1 MKLPEPPPLEEA
13 GRRSRHLL
21 KKWLLP
27 LRRRLSNDQFLLLC
41 AIIIGFIAGL
51 AAMILKLYVFQ
62 VQKLV
67 LRLKGGSPSI
77 ILRFLIPVAG
87 LLACTWIIR
96 RFFQKEFL
104 KGSDQIVLSIAQ
116 RRSFLPFS
124 QTYSHLITSGITIGC
139 GGSTGVESPLVST
152 GAAIGSNLAG
162 FFNLPYRDRTLLL
175 GCGVSSVIAA
185 AFSAPV
191 AGVLFVLEVIMPAV
205 SLTRIMPLIL
215 SAAAGALFSTVFL
228 GREILLSF
236 PGLGDFAVR
245 NLPFYVVLGLLTG
258 LMARWYAVCF
268 RLTSK
273 FFDPIPGPYHKAVVA
288 GLLLGLITLIL
299 PPLYGEGYETLKAL
313 TSWFPDRMLKGSIL
327 STQLRQPQW
336 FPLVIAVILGL
347 KGFLTSITLA
357 GGGVGGNFAP
367 SLFIGGFTGYLST
380 LIASAAGIQLPVTH
394 FVLAGMA
401 GSLSGVFYA
410 PLTALFLIAE
420 ITGGYGLMIPLMVV
434 SSVSFFTARS
444 FDPLSME
451 MRKLARQEKLLTH
464 SADTYV
470 SSRIYAHEL
479 LVTNHLIFAENITVV
494 NAMQK
499 IGSAS
504 PHHWLLIVDLEGRL
518 VGLLNLVTLLESAQ
532 KSDFHSLSVGR
543 LPLLRLPTL
552 SPDTR
557 GNELLQYFDTHEC
570 NVLPIVNQQQ
580 QPMGL
585 VHERH
590 LLRRYR
596 ELTLES

>member
-13 GRRSRHLL
+13 GRRSRHQL

-41 AIIIGFIAGL
+41 AVSIGIIAGF
-51 AAMILKLYVFQ
+51 AAMLLKLYVFQ

-67 LRLKGGSPSI
+67 LRLAGGSPSI
-77 ILRFLIPVAG
+77 VLRFLIPVAG
-87 LLACTWIIR
+87 LLTCTWIIR
-96 RFFQKEFL
+96 KFFKHQFL
-104 KGSDQIVLSIAQ
+104 RGSDQIVLAIAQ

-152 GAAIGSNLAG
+152 GAAIGSNVAG

-175 GCGVSSVIAA
+175 GCGVSAVIAA

-191 AGVLFVLEVIMPAV
+191 AGVLFVLEVLLPAA
-205 SLTRIMPLIL
+205 SLSRIMPLIL

-236 PGLGDFAVR
+236 PNLGDFAVR
-245 NLPFYVVLGLLTG
+245 NLPFYVGLGLMTG
-258 LMARWYAVCF
+258 LMARWYAISF
-268 RLTSK
+268 RLTNRL
-273 FFDPIPGPYHKAVVA
+273 FDQIPGAYTKAIF
-288 GLLLGLITLIL
+288 GGFILGFVTLIL

-313 TSWFPDRMLKGSIL
+313 TSWSPGSMLKGSVF
-327 STQLRQPQW
+327 SSYLRQPLL
-336 FPLVIAVILGL
+336 FPAVIGIILLL

-367 SLFIGGFTGYLST
+367 SLFIGGFTGYMST
-380 LIASAAGIQLPVTH
+380 LIASTLGFQLPVTH

-420 ITGGYGLMIPLMVV
+420 ITGGYELMIPLMVV
-434 SSVSFFTARS
+434 SSISYFTARS

-451 MRKLARQEKLLTH
+451 MRKLARQEKLLAHTP
-464 SADTYV
+464 DTYV
-470 SSRIYAHEL
+470 SSRISAQEL
-479 LVTNHLIFAENITVV
+479 ILHQPLILPEALPLNRAAILSLKQVETDWIILVD
-494 NAMQK
+494 
-499 IGSAS
+499 AS
-504 PHHWLLIVDLEGRL
+504 GKWI
-518 VGLLNLVTLLESAQ
+518 GLLSKISLLENRLKPDLAE
-532 KSDFHSLSVGR
+532 LPIGR
-543 LPLLRLPTL
+543 LPILRIPAVTET
-552 SPDTR
+552 TR
-557 GNELLQYFDTHEC
+557 GNELLDYFDRHESP
-570 NVLPIVNQQQ
+570 VLPVVDEEQRPI
-580 QPMGL
+580 GL
-585 VHERH
+585 VFEQD

-596 ELTLES
+596 ELTLEI